1 MKEGLFLAKTQ
12 LYLIRH
18 GQTDWNLRAALQGRT
33 DIPLN
38 ETGRQQAR
46 QARERLAEIRFD
58 AVYSSPLSRAMETA
72 QLVSGW
78 PMEKIRADRRLVE
91 IAFGP
96 YEGRDTHTLGPA
108 FASFFAQPEAYR
120 PPDGGESLESLLER
134 TTDFLSFAAREHAGQ
149 TLLVAGHGAAL
160 HGMLT
165 AALENPLSEF
175 WSVSLDNCRVA
186 VLTRDEAAPGGWRL
200 TASDGSG
207 AGEYMKKHLG

>member
-1 MKEGLFLAKTQ
+1 MAQTR

-38 ETGRQQAR
+38 ETGRR
-46 QARERLAEIRFD
+46 QAREAQKSLAGVRFD
-58 AVYSSPLSRAMETA
+58 EVYSSPLCRAMETA

-78 PMEKIRADRRLVE
+78 PMEKIRPDQRLIE

-96 YEGRDTHTLGPA
+96 YEGKDTHTLGPA
-108 FASFFAQPEAYR
+108 FAPFFADPPAYR
-120 PPDGGESLESLLER
+120 PPKGGESLQSVLER
-134 TTDFLSFAAREHAGQ
+134 TADFLAFAAREHAGQ

-160 HGMLT
+160 HAMLT
-165 AALENPLSEF
+165 AALANPLEKF

-186 VLTRDEAAPGGWRL
+186 VLTRDEAAPGGWQL
-200 TASDGSG
+200 TASDGDG
-207 AGEYMKKHLG
+207 AGEYMKKYLG

>member
-1 MKEGLFLAKTQ
+1 MAQTQ

-38 ETGRQQAR
+38 ETGRRQAQEAR
-46 QARERLAEIRFD
+46 QRLEGVRFD

-72 QLVSGW
+72 ALVSGW
-78 PMEKIRADRRLVE
+78 PMERIRADQRLIE

-96 YEGRDTHTLGPA
+96 YEGKDTHTLGPA
-108 FASFFAQPEAYR
+108 FAPFFADPASYQPPE
-120 PPDGGESLESLLER
+120 GGESLNSVLER
-134 TTDFLSFAAREHAGQ
+134 TADFLAFAASQHEGQ

-160 HGMLT
+160 HAMLT
-165 AALENPLSEF
+165 AALANPLEKF

-186 VLTRDEAAPGGWRL
+186 VLARDTAAPGGWRL
-200 TASDGSG
+200 TASDGDG
-207 AGEYMKKHLG
+207 ADEYAKKYLG